1 MPPLDASIGARS
13 PRGGAA
19 STSGAAA
26 ARPPFAAAAARLLHG
41 GAAST
46 SGAARPPFAAA
57 RLACRGAPRPCAA
70 GKKGQPAPGADDD
83 AGRGF
88 GGAWRLQ
95 DELRAQRADQLA
107 ATDMLAKLVSAGA
120 ESPARAAEVAAEYVD
135 SLTEEFFQAS
145 SAYMALAGREG
156 SAEVAD
162 QIRAALEAAFEAKN
176 ATLRPEIQL
185 LNRLLRAEDALGRKR
200 ALNGADAG
208 AQLTMNGRYFF
219 GLLDRMEGDVRRSPE
234 GPQRGALLEKLGDIR
249 TDALARLPPGAG

>member
-1 MPPLDASIGARS
+1 MPPLDASIGARA

-26 ARPPFAAAAARLLHG
+26 ARPPPAAAAARLSRR
-41 GAAST
+41 A
-46 SGAARPPFAAA
+46 PP
-57 RLACRGAPRPCAA
+57 PCAA
-70 GKKGQPAPGADDD
+70 GKKGKPAPGADDD

-120 ESPARAAEVAAEYVD
+120 ESPPRAAAVAAEYVD

-156 SAEVAD
+156 SAEVVD
-162 QIRAALEAAFEAKN
+162 QIKAALEAAFEAKN

-200 ALNGADAG
+200 ALNGAEAG
-208 AQLTMNGRYFF
+208 AQLTMNERYFF

-249 TDALARLPPGAG
+249 ADALARLPPGSG